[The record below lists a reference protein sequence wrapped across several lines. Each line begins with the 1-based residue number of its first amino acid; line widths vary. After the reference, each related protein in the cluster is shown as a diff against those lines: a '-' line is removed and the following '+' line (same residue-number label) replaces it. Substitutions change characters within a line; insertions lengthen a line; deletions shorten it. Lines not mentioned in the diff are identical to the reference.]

1 MVEISINTNDIRW
14 NKSIGP
20 RVYRFPQNHQ
30 DDYKGTIKFSV
41 METDYRSVGKILA
54 DNTRSIEEASAR
66 GLAADLFDPR
76 DGGEALR
83 GTGLKFLKPV
93 TSDKVR
99 PKKNGDSVTLYL
111 PTSIVYNDTVDY
123 GQTDM
128 GIAGAATAEALRGGA
143 SYAGAAAAALKNIV
157 PSFSSI
163 YDAATKGLQSDAATI
178 AMLRTVGRVSE
189 PVRAAVETTTGLTL
203 NPNRRSTLR
212 GVALRS
218 FNFTF
223 KLIPESRREAREI
236 EYIINLF
243 RSEIYPED
251 YPEDGPVAIGYRY
264 PNKFAIEMFYDNKPV
279 ATKILP
285 CFLQNFTTN
294 YNPNSMAM
302 HDDGKFPEIDISM
315 SFMEDRTLR
324 KQDIAKGY

>member
-1 MVEISINTNDIRW
+1 MVEFSINTNSIRW

-20 RVYRFPQNHQ
+20 RVYRFPQNSQ

-41 METDYRSVGKILA
+41 MKTDYESAGKKIAEQLSVATAAA
-54 DNTRSIEEASAR
+54 DNPELLSGLTFPSYQASLSTKRSDIIR
-66 GLAADLFDPR
+66 PR
-76 DGGEALR
+76 K
-83 GTGLKFLKPV
+83 T
-93 TSDKVR
+93 
-99 PKKNGDSVTLYL
+99 GDSVTLYL
-111 PTSIVYNDTVDY
+111 PTSIVYNDVVDY
-123 GQTDM
+123 GQTEM
-128 GIAGAATAEALRGGA
+128 GISGAATAAALQGG
-143 SYAGAAAAALKNIV
+143 SNYLGAAATALSSMV
-157 PSFSSI
+157 PSFTSI
-163 YDAATKGLQSDAATI
+163 YDAAVSGAQSDAATI
-178 AMLRTVGRVSE
+178 AMLRTVGRVSQ
-189 PVRAAVETTTGLTL
+189 PVRAAVETTTGLAL
-203 NPNRRSTLR
+203 NPNKRSTLT
-212 GVALRS
+212 GVGIRS

-251 YPEDGPVAIGYRY
+251 YIAGGLPIGYRY

-285 CFLQNFTTN
+285 SFLQSFTTN
-294 YNPNSMAM
+294 YNPNSMSF

-324 KQDIAKGY
+324 KQDVRDNGY

>member
-1 MVEISINTNDIRW
+1 MAEFGINTGSIRW
-14 NKSIGP
+14 NKTIKGVP
-20 RVYRFPQNHQ
+20 RVYRFPQNSQ

-54 DNTRSIEEASAR
+54 DNTRNLQGAADR
-66 GLAADLFDPR
+66 GLENDFADPR
-76 DGGEALR
+76 GEALR
-83 GTGLKFLKPV
+83 GTGIQTLKTVK
-93 TSDKVR
+93 SDRVR

-111 PTSIVYNDTVDY
+111 PTSLVYNDTVDY

-251 YPEDGPVAIGYRY
+251 YPENGPVAIGYRY